1 MAMRGD
7 IAMPDLL
14 GSTLGQYRVEERLGS
29 GGVGVVY
36 RATQKPTEQQVA
48 LKVLDPGL
56 TARPGFMRRFV
67 SQAATISK
75 LGHPGIVPVYE
86 IGTRSQL
93 TYLSMRLVHG
103 GTLKDLLAEGTV
115 DMGAVWRILRS
126 IADALHSAH
135 EAGVVHQDLKPN
147 NVLLERDGSIMLTD
161 FGLARINY
169 GYALGTPGYMS
180 PEQAMGLEVDRRS
193 DVHAVGLLAFELLT
207 GTRPFTAG
215 SPVDLILATVY
226 DPVPSARAL
235 NPELPPELDQV
246 LFRAL
251 AKNPADRQYSVYA
264 LLEELSQVPMGK
276 RTTTQHGPPTG
287 ANGSVGAGT
296 KPAAGES
303 WGANLQL
310 LTLFEASLDAVVAID
325 EAGLITHW
333 NSQAEVM
340 LGWSRKQIVGLPALT
355 TFIAPRYREVLER
368 IFATF
373 LAVHEGP
380 QEGQAVEVTAIHRD
394 GHQIPLEL
402 SLSLVQLQPSKW
414 NLVAFCRDISARKE
428 TEHLRAMQDAVTDI
442 LSDAEDPRES
452 FRRLLEA
459 VCGNMDWPAGAIW
472 MQEPDSGRL
481 RCREFW
487 QAASLDGTQL
497 GSLSRKTTYE
507 KGAGVP
513 GQVWA
518 SQEPVWHSELVRVA
532 ESARELAALRS
543 GLQAVG
549 AFPIHDGSSLLGVL
563 EVFSAVTGEITATRF
578 GKIESIARRL
588 GRQLVRARPRRSPSV
603 PERPGTPEPE
613 APAARPPAARTVV
626 AERRKVRYR
635 IDSRHS
641 RLGFSCAFMKF
652 LTVHGHFNDFSG
664 WVEVENDDPKTAQV
678 ECIVKTASVDTGS
691 LDRDYHM
698 CSGDFFAVES
708 YPDMV
713 FRSTGVERRGEERFR
728 LIGDLTIRNTT
739 RPIRLDV
746 RLEERESDAS
756 GSEKATLTASTV
768 ISRLDWFLDWQ
779 EALEAGRWI
788 VGEQI
793 KLDLEVALVH
803 RQEGPGA

>member
-1 MAMRGD
+1 MAL
-7 IAMPDLL
+7 PDLL
-14 GSTLGQYRVEERLGS
+14 GATLGQYRVEERLGS

-36 RATQKPTEQQVA
+36 RATQQPTEQQVA

-56 TARPGFMRRFV
+56 TGRQGFMRRFV

-86 IGTRSQL
+86 IGTRAQL
-93 TYLSMRLVHG
+93 TYLSMRLVQG
-103 GTLKDLLAEGTV
+103 GTLKELLQQGTV
-115 DMGAVWRILRS
+115 EMGAVWRILRS

-135 EAGVVHQDLKPN
+135 EAGVVHQDLKPS
-147 NVLLERDGSIMLTD
+147 NVLIERDGSILLTD

-193 DVHAVGLLAFELLT
+193 DVHALGLLAFEMLT
-207 GTRPFTAG
+207 GTRPFVAP

-235 NPELPPELDQV
+235 NPDLPPELDGV

-251 AKNPADRQYSVYA
+251 AKNPADRQHSVFT
-264 LLEELSQVPMGK
+264 LLEELGQIPMGG
-276 RTTTQHGPPTG
+276 RPAAPRPSPVMP
-287 ANGSVGAGT
+287 AVNGVGSPASIGQGAG
-296 KPAAGES
+296 PEN

-333 NSQAEVM
+333 NSQAEAM

-380 QEGQAVEVTAIHRD
+380 QEGQAVEVVAVHRD

-402 SLSLVQLQPSKW
+402 SLSLVQLQPGKW

-428 TEHLRAMQDAVTDI
+428 AERLRAMQDAVSDV
-442 LSDAEDPRES
+442 LSDLEAPEAS
-452 FRRLLEA
+452 FGRLLEA
-459 VCGNMDWPAGAIW
+459 ICGNLDWAVGVIW
-472 MQEPDSGRL
+472 MVEPGSRHM
-481 RCREFW
+481 RCREVW
-487 QAASLDGTQL
+487 QSPSVDTAQL
-497 GSLSRKTTYE
+497 ANLTRRTTYE
-507 KGAGVP
+507 KGASLAGK
-513 GQVWA
+513 VWA
-518 SQEPVWHSELVRVA
+518 SQEPVWHPDLVRAA
-532 ESARELAALRS
+532 ESGRELAALRA

-549 AFPIHDGSSLLGVL
+549 AFPIHDGSNVLGVL
-563 EVFSAVTGEITATRF
+563 EVFSSTAGELSTSRF
-578 GKIESIARRL
+578 SKVESAARRL
-588 GRQLVRARPRRSPSV
+588 GKALGRAPARPREVKQV
-603 PERPGTPEPE
+603 PEP
-613 APAARPPAARTVV
+613 APAPAPAPAPVAVAAPPG
-626 AERRKVRYR
+626 VRYK
-635 IDSRHS
+635 IDARHS

-652 LTVHGHFNDFSG
+652 LTVHGHFSDFSG
-664 WVEVENDDPKTAQV
+664 WVELEKGDPMTARA
-678 ECIVKTASVDTGS
+678 ECAVKTTSVDTGS
-691 LDRDYHM
+691 LDRDYHL
-698 CSGDFFAVES
+698 CSDDFFAVEH
-708 YPDMV
+708 YPDML
-713 FRSTGVERRGEERFR
+713 FKSTGMERRGNERYR

-746 RLEERESDAS
+746 RVEEKETDAA
-756 GSEKATLTASTV
+756 GNERAMLTASTV

-779 EALEAGRWI
+779 QALEAGRWI

-793 KLDLEVALVH
+793 KLDLEITLIH
-803 RQEGPGA
+803 RPDGSEAA

>member
-1 MAMRGD
+1 MAARGEV
-7 IAMPDLL
+7 ALPDLL
-14 GSTLGQYRVEERLGS
+14 GATMGQYHVEERLGS

-56 TARPGFMRRFV
+56 AARPGFMRRFV

-93 TYLSMRLVHG
+93 PDLSMRLVHG
-103 GTLKDLLAEGTV
+103 GTLKDLLLEGTV
-115 DMGAVWRILRS
+115 DLGAVWRILRS

-193 DVHAVGLLAFELLT
+193 DVHALGLLAYELLT
-207 GTRPFTAG
+207 GTRPFAAS

-226 DPVPSARAL
+226 DPVPSVRTL
-235 NPELPPELDQV
+235 NPELPAELDPV
-246 LFRAL
+246 LSRAL
-251 AKNPADRQYSVYA
+251 PKNPADRQNSVFA
-264 LLEELSQVPMGK
+264 LLEELSQVPISK
-276 RTTTQHGPPTG
+276 RPAAAHQSSAPTG
-287 ANGSVGAGT
+287 ANGNGGPAS
-296 KPAAGES
+296 KAAGSES

-333 NSQAEVM
+333 NTQAEVM
-340 LGWSRKQIVGLPALT
+340 LGWSRKQIMGLPALT

-380 QEGQAVEVTAIHRD
+380 QEGQAVEVVAVHRD

-402 SLSLVQLQPSKW
+402 SLSLVQLQPGKW

-428 TEHLRAMQDAVTDI
+428 AERLRAMQDAVTDVI
-442 LSDAEDPRES
+442 SESDAVEEA
-452 FRRLLEA
+452 FGRLLDA
-459 VCGNMDWPAGAIW
+459 VCGNLEWAAGAVW
-472 MQEPDSGRL
+472 MLEPGGRNL

-487 QAASLDGTQL
+487 QARSLAATQFASLT
-497 GSLSRKTTYE
+497 RKTTYE

-518 SQEPVWHSELVRVA
+518 SQEPIWHPDLGRVA
-532 ESARELAALRS
+532 DSSRELAALRG

-549 AFPIHDGSSLLGVL
+549 AFPIHDGNRVLGVL
-563 EVFSAVTGEITATRF
+563 EVFNTSAGELGTTRF
-578 GKIESIARRL
+578 SKVESVARRL
-588 GRQLVRARPRRSPSV
+588 GRAVGRKEPPRK
-603 PERPGTPEPE
+603 E
-613 APAARPPAARTVV
+613 APTVEQQAAPV
-626 AERRKVRYR
+626 AVATRQSVRYK
-635 IDSRHS
+635 IDTRHS

-652 LTVHGHFNDFSG
+652 LTVHGHFGDFSG
-664 WVEVENDDPKTAQV
+664 WVELDDGDPKSARA
-678 ECIVKTASVDTGS
+678 ECTVKTARVDTGS
-691 LDRDYHM
+691 RDRDYHL
-698 CSGDFFAVES
+698 CSEDFFAVEG

-713 FRSTGVERRGEERFR
+713 FKSKEVEQRGGERFR
-728 LIGDLTIRNTT
+728 LLGDLTIRNTT
-739 RPIRLDV
+739 RQIRLDI
-746 RLEERESDAS
+746 RIEEKETDSAGNQR
-756 GSEKATLTASTV
+756 ATLTASTV

-779 EALEAGRWI
+779 QTLGGGGWSS
-788 VGEQI
+788 
-793 KLDLEVALVH
+793 
-803 RQEGPGA
+803 

>member
-1 MAMRGD
+1 
-7 IAMPDLL
+7 MPDLL

-36 RATQKPTEQQVA
+36 RATQKPTDQQVA

-103 GTLKDLLAEGTV
+103 GTLKDLLVDGTV
-115 DMGAVWRILRS
+115 DLGAVWRILRS

-193 DVHAVGLLAFELLT
+193 DVHALGLLAFELLT
-207 GTRPFTAG
+207 GTRPFAAS

-226 DPVPSARAL
+226 DPVPSARSL
-235 NPELPPELDQV
+235 NPELPPELDPV

-251 AKNPADRQYSVYA
+251 AKNPADRQHSVFA
-264 LLEELSQVPMGK
+264 LLEELSQVPMSK
-276 RTTTQHGPPTG
+276 RPAAANHSGPAAG
-287 ANGSVGAGT
+287 NGSAAPSS
-296 KPAAGES
+296 KPAAGEN

-333 NSQAEVM
+333 NSQAETM
-340 LGWSRKQIVGLPALT
+340 LGWTRKQIMGLPALT

-380 QEGQAVEVTAIHRD
+380 QEGQAVEVVAIHRD

-402 SLSLVQLQPSKW
+402 SLSLVQLQPGKW

-428 TEHLRAMQDAVTDI
+428 TERLRAMQDAVTDV
-442 LSDAEDPRES
+442 LSDADDPREGLG
-452 FRRLLEA
+452 RLLEA
-459 VCGNMDWPAGAIW
+459 VCGNLDWPAGAIW
-472 MQEPDSGRL
+472 MLEPGGRQL

-487 QAASLDGTQL
+487 QAASVDGSQL
-497 GSLSRKTTYE
+497 AGLSRKTAYE
-507 KGAGVP
+507 RGAGVP
-513 GQVWA
+513 GQVWD
-518 SQEPVWHSELVRVA
+518 SPEPVWHPDLVRVA

-549 AFPIHDGSSLLGVL
+549 AFPIHDGSNVVGVL
-563 EVFSAVTGEITATRF
+563 EVFSSTTGELSTTRLS
-578 GKIESIARRL
+578 KVESVARRL
-588 GRQLVRARPRRSPSV
+588 GRQLGRDLPRRVEVEPA
-603 PERPGTPEPE
+603 RPEPE
-613 APAARPPAARTVV
+613 APAAQVAV
-626 AERRKVRYR
+626 AERRQVRYR
-635 IDSRHS
+635 IDASHS
-641 RLGFSCAFMKF
+641 RIGFSCAFMKF

-664 WVEVENDDPKTAQV
+664 WVELEDDDPNTAQV
-678 ECIVKTASVDTGS
+678 ECVVKTASVDTGS
-691 LDRDYHM
+691 LDRDYHL
-698 CSGDFFAVES
+698 CSKDFFAVES

-713 FRSTGVERRGEERFR
+713 FKSTGVERRGDERFR

-746 RLEERESDAS
+746 RLEGRDNDSS
-756 GSEKATLTASTV
+756 GGEKATLTASTV

-793 KLDLEVALVH
+793 KLDLEIALLH
-803 RQEGPGA
+803 RPEGAAD

>member
-1 MAMRGD
+1 
-7 IAMPDLL
+7 MPDLL

-36 RATQKPTEQQVA
+36 RATQKPTDQQVA

-103 GTLKDLLAEGTV
+103 GTLKDLLVEGTV
-115 DMGAVWRILRS
+115 DLGAVWRILRS

-147 NVLLERDGSIMLTD
+147 NVLLERDGSIMLSD

-169 GYALGTPGYMS
+169 GYAIGTPGYMS

-193 DVHAVGLLAFELLT
+193 DVHALGLLAFELLT
-207 GTRPFTAG
+207 GTRPFAAT

-226 DPVPSARAL
+226 DPVPSARTL
-235 NPELPPELDQV
+235 NPELPPELDAV

-251 AKNPADRQYSVYA
+251 AKNPADRQPSVFA
-264 LLEELSQVPMGK
+264 LLEELSQLPMTK
-276 RTTTQHGPPTG
+276 RPAASHRPSAPTAATAG
-287 ANGSVGAGT
+287 NGSAGAVA
-296 KPAAGES
+296 KPGGSEN

-325 EAGLITHW
+325 EGGLITHW
-333 NSQAEVM
+333 NSQAESM
-340 LGWSRKQIVGLPALT
+340 LGWSRKQIMGLPALT

-380 QEGQAVEVTAIHRD
+380 QEGQAVEVVAIHRE

-402 SLSLVQLQPSKW
+402 SLSLVQLQPGKW

-428 TEHLRAMQDAVTDI
+428 AERLRAMQDAATDV
-442 LSDAEDPRES
+442 LSDADDPRQD

-459 VCGNMDWPAGAIW
+459 VCGNLDWSAGAIW
-472 MQEPDSGRL
+472 MLEPGGRHL

-487 QAASLDGTQL
+487 QAPASDSEQL
-497 GSLSRKTTYE
+497 ATLSRKTTYE

-518 SQEPVWHSELVRVA
+518 SQEPVWHSDLVRVA

-543 GLQAVG
+543 GLQAIG
-549 AFPIHDGSSLLGVL
+549 AFPIHDGSNLLGVL
-563 EVFSAVTGEITATRF
+563 EVFSATAGELTTTRF
-578 GKIESIARRL
+578 SKVESVARRL
-588 GRQLVRARPRRSPSV
+588 GRQLGRAAPVRVQAA
-603 PERPGTPEPE
+603 PERPAPQ
-613 APAARPPAARTVV
+613 PAAVAV
-626 AERRKVRYR
+626 AERQNVRYR

-641 RLGFSCAFMKF
+641 RIGFSCAFMKF

-664 WVEVENDDPKTAQV
+664 WVELDNDDPKTARV
-678 ECIVKTASVDTGS
+678 ECVVKTASVDTGS
-691 LDRDYHM
+691 LDRDYHL
-698 CSGDFFAVES
+698 CSKDFFAVES

-713 FRSTGVERRGEERFR
+713 FQGTGVERRGDERFR

-746 RLEERESDAS
+746 RLEDRDTDSS

-793 KLDLEVALVH
+793 KLDLEIALVH
-803 RQEGPGA
+803 RPEGPTG

>member
-1 MAMRGD
+1 MAMRGEM
-7 IAMPDLL
+7 AMPDLL

-86 IGTRSQL
+86 IGTRAQL

-103 GTLKDLLAEGTV
+103 GTLRDLLVEGTV
-115 DMGAVWRILRS
+115 DLGSVWRILRS

-135 EAGVVHQDLKPN
+135 EAGVVHQDLKPS
-147 NVLLERDGSIMLTD
+147 NVLLEGDGSIMLTD

-193 DVHAVGLLAFELLT
+193 DVHALGLLAFELLT
-207 GTRPFTAG
+207 GTLPFAAS

-235 NPELPPELDQV
+235 NPDLPPELESV

-251 AKNPADRQYSVYA
+251 AKSPADRQSSVFA
-264 LLEELSQVPMGK
+264 LLEELSQVPMSRK
-276 RTTTQHGPPTG
+276 QAPARGPALITG
-287 ANGSVGAGT
+287 SNGGAVAA
-296 KPAAGES
+296 KPAGSES

-325 EAGLITHW
+325 ETGLITHW
-333 NSQAEVM
+333 NSQAETM
-340 LGWSRKQIVGLPALT
+340 LGWSRQQIMGLPALT

-380 QEGQAVEVTAIHRD
+380 QEGQAVEVVAIHRD

-402 SLSLVQLQPSKW
+402 SLSLVQLQPGKW
-414 NLVAFCRDISARKE
+414 NLVAFCRDISARKDAE
-428 TEHLRAMQDAVTDI
+428 RLRAMQDAAADV
-442 LSDAEDPRES
+442 LAESDDPHQL
-452 FRRLLEA
+452 FPRLLQA
-459 VCGNMDWPAGAIW
+459 VCGNLDWPAGAIW
-472 MQEPDSGRL
+472 MLEPGGREL

-487 QAASLDGTQL
+487 QAASLDSPQL
-497 GSLSRKTTYE
+497 ASLSRKTTYE
-507 KGAGVP
+507 RGAGVP
-513 GQVWA
+513 GQVCE
-518 SQEPVWHSELVRVA
+518 SQEPVWHSDLVRVA
-532 ESARELAALRS
+532 ESARELAALRA

-549 AFPIHDGSSLLGVL
+549 AFPIHDGSKVLGVL
-563 EVFSAVTGEITATRF
+563 EVFSATAGELTTTRF
-578 GKIESIARRL
+578 SKVESVARRL
-588 GRQLVRARPRRSPSV
+588 GRQLGRAMPRRPQA
-603 PERPGTPEPE
+603 GPE
-613 APAARPPAARTVV
+613 AAQVEATLQTAPVAVV
-626 AERRKVRYR
+626 ARQQVRYR
-635 IDSRHS
+635 IDARHS

-652 LTVHGHFNDFSG
+652 LTVHGHFNDFGG
-664 WVEVENDDPKTAQV
+664 WVELDNDDPKTARA
-678 ECIVKTASVDTGS
+678 ECVVKTSSVDTGS
-691 LDRDYHM
+691 LDRDYHL
-698 CSGDFFAVES
+698 CSKEFFSVES

-713 FRSTGVERRGEERFR
+713 FTSTGVERRGDERFR

-746 RLEERESDAS
+746 RLEERETDSS
-756 GSEKATLTASTV
+756 GNERATLTASTV

-793 KLDLEVALVH
+793 KLDLELALVH
-803 RQEGPGA
+803 RPEGPGA